1 MKIKK
6 VKLFINDNL
15 RSNKVAREVK
25 EKLEKNKFVIVED
38 GYDLAIAI
46 GGDGSFLRMVKN
58 ANFNDKCC
66 YVGINAG
73 TLGFAQEVDASE
85 IDKFIDIL
93 KSGEFKVEDIGV
105 QEIVIKTKK
114 KEIKHCSINEIVVRD
129 EALNT
134 TEFEVYIQNNLLEDF
149 VGDGILISTSFGST
163 AYNLSFGGSIV
174 YNTFHTLQITPVAPL
189 NNKSYRNLLNSV
201 ILPENMKVTIVP
213 KNSNDII
220 ITIDGENSF
229 YNDILKIETYVDE
242 KRINCLRR
250 KDYDFAKKINEKFL
264 K

>member
-15 RSNKVAREVK
+15 KSNKVAREVK
-25 EKLEKNKFVIVED
+25 EKLEKNKFVMVDE

-73 TLGFAQEVDASE
+73 TLGFAQEVNIEE
-85 IDKFIDIL
+85 IDDFIKIL
-93 KSGEFKVEDIGV
+93 KSGEFKVENIGV
-105 QEIVIKTKK
+105 QEVTINTKK
-114 KEIKHCSINEIVVRD
+114 NIIKHHSINEFVVRD

-134 TEFEVYIQNNLLEDF
+134 TELDVFVDEGLLECF
-149 VGDGILISTSFGST
+149 VGDGLLVSTSFGST

-174 YNTFHTLQITPVAPL
+174 YNTFHTLQITPIAPL
-189 NNKSYRNLLNSV
+189 NSKAYRSLTNSV
-201 ILPENMKVTIVP
+201 IIPDNIPITLIPKRNNGNLIVTVDGDNNFYENVL
-213 KNSNDII
+213 S
-220 ITIDGENSF
+220 
-229 YNDILKIETYVDE
+229 IETVID
-242 KRINCLRR
+242 KTVKVIRM
-250 KDYDFAKKINEKFL
+250 KDYNFIHKINDKFL

>member
-1 MKIKK
+1 M
-6 VKLFINDNL
+6 D
-15 RSNKVAREVK
+15 S
-25 EKLEKNKFVIVED
+25 
-38 GYDLAIAI
+38 
-46 GGDGSFLRMVKN
+46 
-58 ANFNDKCC
+58 
-66 YVGINAG
+66 
-73 TLGFAQEVDASE
+73 
-85 IDKFIDIL
+85 
-93 KSGEFKVEDIGV
+93 IGV
-105 QEIVIKTKK
+105 QETKVITKN
-114 KEIKHCSINEIVVRD
+114 SDSNFYSLNEIVIRQK
-129 EALNT
+129 ELNT
-134 TEFEVYIQNNLLEDF
+134 FNGDIFIEHSLLKKF
-149 VGDGILISTSFGST
+149 VGDGLVVSTSFGST